1 MRKSVV
7 IKQNADKQMR
17 LRASAR
23 HKRIVLWLMIPLFG
37 AVCALIISVANNS
50 AQGLISA
57 YKKDSEQNKAE
68 AARYATI
75 AAKKRAEAAAI
86 ASMKAATST
95 TGTTERDVAAAK
107 QTEPATTATCGV
119 NDPSNITVVINKKHC
134 FSPLDWA
141 PSDLASID
149 GTFLRQVAADQ
160 MQRMQQAAAADN
172 ISFTV
177 ASAYRSYADQQST
190 YNYWVQ
196 VNGSAAVADTV
207 SARAGY
213 SEHQTGLAADL
224 KVGTCALECFST
236 TAAYT
241 WLTQHAADYGFINR
255 YPANL
260 SDITGY
266 APEAWHWRYV
276 GAATALDM
284 EAKGIQTLEEYLGIS
299 GGSY

>member
-23 HKRIVLWLMIPLFG
+23 HKRIVLWLMVPLFG
-37 AVCALIISVANNS
+37 AVCALLISAANNS

-68 AARYATI
+68 AAHYATI
-75 AAKKRAEAAAI
+75 AIKKRAEAAAI

-107 QTEPATTATCGV
+107 QTEPAATATCGV
-119 NDPSNITVVINKKHC
+119 SDPSSITVVINKKHC
-134 FSPLDWA
+134 FNPLDWA
-141 PSDLASID
+141 PGDLASID
-149 GTFLRQVAADQ
+149 GTLLRSEATNY
-160 MQRMQQAAAADN
+160 MQQMQQAA
-172 ISFTV
+172 TV
-177 ASAYRSYADQQST
+177 ANAGFTISSAYRSYANQQST

-241 WLTQHAADYGFINR
+241 
-255 YPANL
+255 
-260 SDITGY
+260 
-266 APEAWHWRYV
+266 
-276 GAATALDM
+276 
-284 EAKGIQTLEEYLGIS
+284 
-299 GGSY
+299 